1 MKYGQ
6 LVCAEVAYEPAEC
19 RCPRCGGLVTRYRSA
34 DLDDELD
41 WFAWEC
47 RLCARVFR
55 VTRAGVLVPWSLT
68 RVAA

>member
-6 LVCAEVAYEPAEC
+6 LVCDQTPHAPTSHQ
-19 RCPRCGGLVTRYRSA
+19 CPRCGGLVGRYQSH

-41 WFAWEC
+41 WFAWQC

-55 VTRAGVLVPWSLT
+55 VTRTGAFEPWAGMPLV
-68 RVAA
+68 A